1 MIILAV
7 EAAPQQELANVRVAQ
22 SAERPAFNRVVAGSI
37 PATGDIMFNPCLG
50 SLFASFGNAIYVL
63 PK

>member
-37 PATGDIMFNPCLG
+37 PATGG
-50 SLFASFGNAIYVL
+50 SSINAAYGQNFYL
-63 PK
+63 WHLTNNKP